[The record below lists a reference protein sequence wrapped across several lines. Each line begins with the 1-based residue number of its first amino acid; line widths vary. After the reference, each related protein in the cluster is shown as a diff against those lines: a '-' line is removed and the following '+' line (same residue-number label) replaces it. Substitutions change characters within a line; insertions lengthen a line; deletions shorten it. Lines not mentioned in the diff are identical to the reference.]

1 MSQVNSLEEKT
12 TFTVREAKVT
22 ISEITDR
29 KRHIKDESGEEH
41 TPEGNEALKY
51 LMKE

>member
-1 MSQVNSLEEKT
+1 MGQVNILLEKA
-12 TFTVREAKVT
+12 TFTVCEAKVT

-41 TPEGNEALKY
+41 TPEGK
-51 LMKE
+51 